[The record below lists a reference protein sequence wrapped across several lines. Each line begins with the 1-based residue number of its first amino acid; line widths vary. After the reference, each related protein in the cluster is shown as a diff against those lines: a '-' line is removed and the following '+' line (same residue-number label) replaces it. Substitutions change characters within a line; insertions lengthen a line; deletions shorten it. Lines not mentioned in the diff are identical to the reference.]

1 MLLALLYK
9 RYPYKI
15 PNTLITMELSPY
27 EYDASQIKGKAK
39 GIFFPLSVG
48 QAKAIIVNNPKITI
62 RGGGTGLS
70 GGAVPNNDIILD
82 TSKLTKI
89 GKLDKERKTI
99 EVESGVILDDLNKF
113 LEDYDLEFPINPSS
127 HAACTIGGM
136 IATDAVGS
144 RAIKYGSTSKQVRW
158 IEIIDAQGN
167 LKRKGATEISDY
179 ANMEGITGIIMRACL
194 NLAPKKE
201 RTASLIPVEDLDEL
215 ISLTH
220 RLKNHKGISMIE
232 MLDEFTAKGIG
243 LEEKY
248 HIIAEFEDNTG
259 KLKEEKY
266 AELLKLRDKL
276 YPFLAREGYT
286 KIEDPKLH
294 PNKIKDFLTWLKL
307 KKIPSF
313 GHISVGIIHPC
324 FKPEQEKLIP
334 QMMKIVKKLSGQVSG
349 EHGIGILKKKYLDP
363 QDKKILENVK
373 KRTDPTNKFNQGK
386 II

>member
-1 MLLALLYK
+1 MDCNKYEQF
-9 RYPYKI
+9 
-15 PNTLITMELSPY
+15 EL
-27 EYDASQIKGKAK
+27 
-39 GIFFPLSVG
+39 
-48 QAKAIIVNNPKITI
+48 
-62 RGGGTGLS
+62 
-70 GGAVPNNDIILD
+70 
-82 TSKLTKI
+82 
-89 GKLDKERKTI
+89 
-99 EVESGVILDDLNKF
+99 
-113 LEDYDLEFPINPSS
+113 
-127 HAACTIGGM
+127 
-136 IATDAVGS
+136 
-144 RAIKYGSTSKQVRW
+144 
-158 IEIIDAQGN
+158 
-167 LKRKGATEISDY
+167 
-179 ANMEGITGIIMRACL
+179 
-194 NLAPKKE
+194 
-201 RTASLIPVEDLDEL
+201 
-215 ISLTH
+215 
-220 RLKNHKGISMIE
+220 
-232 MLDEFTAKGIG
+232 
-243 LEEKY
+243 
-248 HIIAEFEDNTG
+248 G